1 MIFKSYTEDVIGMKA
16 LQHLRRSRGYSQQ
29 KIADKLG
36 LSRQTYSNYE
46 LGKREAPYEILL
58 RLANFFGVTVD
69 FLLNDSAENLE
80 NNSGSMP
87 INCISIEDIPRIPVY
102 GNIAAGQPILAQ
114 ECILGYEPVAGLK
127 NPEEYFYLSVRGDSM
142 IGAGIPDGSLV
153 LIHKQDCTESGQ
165 IVACLVNGDSAT
177 LKRYKRVGDTILLM
191 PENSK
196 YEPILVKCSDFDSG
210 YAKILGVA
218 VEVISRH
225 KLN

>member
-1 MIFKSYTEDVIGMKA
+1 MKA

-29 KIADKLG
+29 QVADQLG
-36 LSRQTYSNYE
+36 ISRQTYSNYE
-46 LGKREAPYEILL
+46 LGKREAPYQTLL
-58 RLANFFGVTVD
+58 QISELFGVSVD
-69 FLLNDSAENLE
+69 FLLSGAAIGRLE
-80 NNSGSMP
+80 HQNQMP
-87 INCISIEDIPRIPVY
+87 LNCTSVDEIPRVPVY
-102 GNIAAGQPILAQ
+102 GEIAAGQPILAQ
-114 ECILGYEPVAGLK
+114 ENIISYEPAEGLK

-177 LKRYKRVGDTILLM
+177 LKRYKRVGDTVLLM

-196 YEPILVKCSDFDSG
+196 YEPILVKCSDFDNG

-218 VEVISRH
+218 VEVISRR

>member
-1 MIFKSYTEDVIGMKA
+1 MKA
-16 LQHLRRSRGYSQQ
+16 LRDLRRSRGFSQQ
-29 KIADKLG
+29 QIAGRLG
-36 LSRQTYSNYE
+36 ISRQTYSNYE
-46 LGKREAPYEILL
+46 LGKREAPYQTLL
-58 RLANFFGVTVD
+58 RLAEIFGVSVD
-69 FLLNDSAENLE
+69 FLLGGAAVGRLE
-80 NNSGSMP
+80 QRQQMP
-87 INCISIEDIPRIPVY
+87 SNCMPVEEIPRIPVY
-102 GNIAAGQPILAQ
+102 GSIAAGQPILAQ
-114 ECILGYEPVAGLK
+114 ENIIGYEPAEGIK

-177 LKRYKRVGDTILLM
+177 LKRYKRVGDTVLLM

-196 YEPILVKCSDFDSG
+196 YEPILVKCSDFDNG

-218 VEVISRH
+218 VEVISRR